1 MENRESG
8 IARANCR
15 AAGSR
20 ADYVHDNG
28 VPTFPIPESRFP
40 ESRVPSPES
49 RLRILHSR
57 SGFTLIEI
65 LVVTVILAVT
75 AVAVTLA
82 VSGAGGE
89 RQLARDAER
98 LQALIGY
105 ACEQAELSG
114 HQIGLSLD
122 HDGYRFSRS
131 NHADWAPERDGELRP
146 RKWSV
151 NANAQLTRDGQH
163 VDIGADFPEKP
174 QLVCFSSGELTA
186 FRLELAL
193 PDSTT
198 RYRVDGLS
206 AGDVVASIIDGRA
219 R

>member
-1 MENRESG
+1 MVESSQAQLK
-8 IARANCR
+8 ARMQGAH
-15 AAGSR
+15 AARNSEEGGGAHLPR
-20 ADYVHDNG
+20 D
-28 VPTFPIPESRFP
+28 SRFAICD
-40 ESRVPSPES
+40 
-49 RLRILHSR
+49 LRP
-57 SGFTLIEI
+57 SGFSLIEI
-65 LVVTVILAVT
+65 LVVTVILAIT

-114 HQIGLSLD
+114 RQIGLSLD

-131 NHADWAPERDGELRP
+131 DHADWVPERDGELRP

-151 NANAQLTRDGQH
+151 KADALLTRDGQH
-163 VDIGADFPEKP
+163 VDIGVDFPEKP

-198 RYRVDGLS
+198 RYRVDGRP
-206 AGDVVASIIDGRA
+206 AGDVVASIIDGPA